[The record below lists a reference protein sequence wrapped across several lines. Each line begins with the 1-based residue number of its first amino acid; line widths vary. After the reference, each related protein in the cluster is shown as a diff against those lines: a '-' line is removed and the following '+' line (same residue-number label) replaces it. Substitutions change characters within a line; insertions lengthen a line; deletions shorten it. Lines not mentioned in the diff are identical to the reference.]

1 MVETIKISEM
11 TSAGDFTLDQ
21 IAPVLSSGANRQ
33 ALVQL
38 QFSATGNTAQ
48 RPVSPAT
55 PTIRYNTD
63 FEEFEFWDGMLW
75 EQIAGSSDVAVL
87 IARLAA
93 HTVGDGASMIGLQNQ
108 GAVSGKTVQDFAN
121 ASLLVKVGTSAL
133 VNGFALASLNSGF
146 MVVTTATGDL
156 VARTI
161 TGGPNQITVTDGT
174 GIAANPEISIAA
186 NPVLSGTA
194 SLTIPTGSTA
204 QRPPIP
210 TDGMIRYNTSLNSF
224 EYYDLNALAWVQPL
238 SVGTG
243 VTSVSGTT
251 NRITSTGGTTPV
263 IDISASYVGQNSI
276 TTLGTIGTG
285 TWQGTVL
292 SPTYGGTGVNN
303 GASTFTTDGTVR
315 FSGAFTFTGNLT
327 GNTSVTFPTSGT
339 LLTSAG
345 AATSITGTS
354 NQITASSPTGAV
366 TIAIASNPIFPGSAG
381 FTLPTGNTAAR
392 AGAAGTM
399 RFNSQTSVFEATVDG
414 ATWATIETSLTGV
427 LSVTGTANRI
437 TSTGGTTPVIDI
449 SASYVG
455 QSSITTLG
463 TIGTGVWQG
472 TVVGATYGGT
482 GVNNGAST
490 ITLGGSLTTSGS
502 FASTFTMTGITGV
515 TFPTSGTLATTSQIP
530 TGAALTKGDDT
541 NVTLTLAGSPTTALV
556 NAASITAGWTGQLG
570 LTRGGTAASLT
581 ANNGGIV
588 YSTASALAI
597 LSGTATAGQMLQSGA
612 TAAPTWS
619 TSTYPATNAVNT
631 LLYASSAN
639 VMGALATANSSVL
652 VTSGGGVPSLST
664 TLPSGLAATNLTLTT
679 PALGTPSAG
688 VLTNTTGGGGLRSFQ
703 IFKTGTGATYT
714 KPANVTSILVQ
725 MVAGGGAGGGA
736 ASGVSGAA
744 AGGGGGGGGFVQ
756 KFIASAA
763 STYTYTVG
771 AGGTAGTAG
780 NNPGNAGG
788 NTTFSGLTDAAVGG
802 SGGNGMASTS
812 TAIANVALG
821 GLGGDV
827 NPTDTLAISGGAG
840 QTGIVTLGVG
850 ASGSGGYSQF
860 GSASL
865 PRAVSAAGVIGVGFG
880 SGGSGG
886 FTLTATDRAG
896 GVGAGGLIVIWEFS

>member
-48 RPVSPAT
+48 RPVSPAN

-63 FEEFEFWDGMLW
+63 FDQFEFWDGTIW
-75 EQIAGSSDVAVL
+75 QQIAGDADVSVL

-93 HTVGDGASMIGLQNQ
+93 HTIGDGASMIGLQDQ
-108 GAVSGKTVQDFAN
+108 GAVSGKTVQDLAN
-121 ASLLVKVGTSAL
+121 ASLLVKTGTSAL
-133 VNGFALASLNSGF
+133 VNGFALSSLNSGF

-174 GIAANPEISIAA
+174 GISANPEISIAP
-186 NPVLSGTA
+186 NPELSGTA
-194 SLTIPTGSTA
+194 SLTIPTGTTA
-204 QRPPIP
+204 QRPSIP

-224 EYYDLNALAWVQPL
+224 EYYDLNALAWIQPL

-243 VTSVSGTT
+243 VTSVSGTA
-251 NRITSTGGTTPV
+251 NRITSTGGTTPI

-276 TTLGTIGTG
+276 TTLGTIATG
-285 TWQGTVL
+285 IWQATTI
-292 SPTYGGTGVNN
+292 STIYGGTGLTSYAQGDLLYASASNVLSVLAKNASATRYLSNTGTTNN
-303 GASTFTTDGTVR
+303 PAWAQVDLSNGV
-315 FSGAFTFTGNLT
+315 TGNLPVTNLNSGTSASANTYWSGAGTWTTPAGT
-327 GNTSVTFPTSGT
+327 GVTSVS
-339 LLTSAG
+339 
-345 AATSITGTS
+345 
-354 NQITASSPTGAV
+354 
-366 TIAIASNPIFPGSAG
+366 
-381 FTLPTGNTAAR
+381 
-392 AGAAGTM
+392 
-399 RFNSQTSVFEATVDG
+399 
-414 ATWATIETSLTGV
+414 
-427 LSVTGTANRI
+427 GTANRI
-437 TSTGGTTPVIDI
+437 TSTGGNTPVIDI

-472 TVVGATYGGT
+472 TVLGSTYGGT
-482 GVNNGAST
+482 GVNNGSST
-490 ITLGGSLTTSGS
+490 ITIGGNHVLSGAFS
-502 FASTFTMTGITGV
+502 STFTFSNTTNV

-581 ANNGGIV
+581 ASNGGIV

-619 TSTYPATNAVNT
+619 TSTYPTTNAVNT

-639 VMGALATANSSVL
+639 VMAALPTANSSVL
-652 VTSGGGVPSLST
+652 VTSSGGVPSLST

-703 IFKTGTGATYT
+703 IFKTGTAATYT

-725 MVAGGGAGGGA
+725 MVGGGGAGGGA
-736 ASGVSGAA
+736 AAGASGVA
-744 AGGGGGGGGFVQ
+744 AGGGGGGGGYVE
-756 KFIASAA
+756 KFIAAA
-763 STYTYTVG
+763 SNTYTYTVG
-771 AGGTAGTAG
+771 AGGTVGTAG
-780 NNPGNAGG
+780 NNPGNDGG
-788 NTTFSGLTDAAVGG
+788 NTTFSGLTDAAIGG

-812 TAIANVALG
+812 TVAAKTSLG

-865 PRAVSAAGVIGVGFG
+865 PRAVSAAGVVGVGFG

-886 FTLTATDRAG
+886 FTLTATDRSG
-896 GVGAGGLIVIWEFS
+896 GAGAAGLIIVWEFS